1 MASRCGKAN
10 KIMKKNFFL
19 TAMAIV
25 AVASVCFFSA
35 FKVQTV
41 VKAQDDNPFWRYN
54 GGDSL
59 QSASY
64 SQTSG
69 IPCEGEEN
77 ICMVQAPA
85 IANSNPA
92 QPELSTQLKERIT
105 NHDTSE
111 GDVFLKEE

>member
-1 MASRCGKAN
+1 
-10 KIMKKNFFL
+10 MKKNFFL
-19 TAMAIV
+19 PVLAIV
-25 AVASVCFFSA
+25 AVAGVCFFSA
-35 FKVQTV
+35 FRVQTV
-41 VKAQDDNPFWRYN
+41 VKDDNHFWRYN

-64 SQTSG
+64 SQTAG

-77 ICMVQAPA
+77 VCMVQAPA